1 MKYSFSIRK
10 AICVMATAGLSALA
24 SLPAAAQAPD
34 ITRIVV
40 GFAPGGALDALARV
54 MAEKLRVSL
63 GGTVLVEN
71 KPGGSA
77 RLALVAVK
85 NAAPDGKTI
94 LLSSPSPVSIFPLTY
109 SKLGYDPDKDLI
121 PLAHLTELRVVASTG
136 VNQPYKTI
144 TEYVNWVRDKPAD
157 QGVGLVTMGS
167 PIHFGLLSMSKTT
180 GIPLTPVPYKGSPP
194 ILTDLVGGAL
204 PLSIDTIGGQ
214 MELYRAGKIRFLGVS
229 GTERSPLFPEVPTLK
244 EAGIPGFEVASSWFG
259 AFLPAGTP
267 PATVARLEKAFIEA
281 AKNPEVR
288 AKMALLAMEMTGL
301 PGSKLRQ
308 IIQQER
314 AHWKPIAEASGFK
327 GD

>member
-1 MKYSFSIRK
+1 
-10 AICVMATAGLSALA
+10 MAAVA
-24 SLPAAAQAPD
+24 LPAMLAAPAQAQAPD
-34 ITRIVV
+34 VTRIVV
-40 GFAPGGALDALARV
+40 GFAPGGALDVLARV
-54 MAEKLRVSL
+54 LAEKLRVSL

-71 KPGGSA
+71 KAGGSA

-94 LLSSPSPVSIFPLTY
+94 LMSSPSPVSIFPLTY

-121 PLAHLTELRVVASTG
+121 PLAHLAEVRVVASTG
-136 VNQPYKTI
+136 MKQPYKTI
-144 TEYVNWVRDKPAD
+144 GEYVNWVKGKPAD

-167 PIHFGLLSMSKTT
+167 PIHFGLLSMGKTT
-180 GIPLTPVPYKGSPP
+180 GIPLTPVPYKGSAP

-214 MELYRAGKIRFLGVS
+214 MELYRSGKIRFLGVS
-229 GTERSPLFPEVPTLK
+229 GAQRSAFFPEVPTLK

-267 PATVARLEKAFIEA
+267 PATVARLEKAFIDA
-281 AKNPEVR
+281 AKSPDVR
-288 AKMALLAMEMTGL
+288 AKMETLAMEMTGQ
-301 PGSKLRQ
+301 PGAMLRKT
-308 IIQQER
+308 IQKER